1 MKYVNLKRKH
11 EKKINLNSKSYHI
24 IQGTER
30 SFEAN
35 VHTSQQKLAG
45 SPESLKETI
54 TVESS

>member
-1 MKYVNLKRKH
+1 MK
-11 EKKINLNSKSYHI
+11 KKINLNSKSYHI